1 MKKLNLSGF
10 ILFVFILLLLW
21 TVTPVT
27 ATSSQ
32 PQAVQYTPTPDADG
46 RYLYIVQEND
56 SCLSI
61 ALRFLNG
68 DTNTLRELNNLDEE
82 CSLQIGQEILL
93 GIYEAP
99 TVTPGPSPTPT
110 PVTPTPTPYAGN
122 GEICIFLFN
131 DVNGDGM
138 AEDAEPPIE
147 GGAISITNNK
157 GTVSLT
163 GTTLGIFDPLCFQEI
178 PEGEYRVSVAPPE
191 GYNPTTIKDYSLK
204 LMAGDQAILDF
215 GAQISSL
222 ALMPEDTSTDNSSAT
237 STTGSQRSPML
248 GILGGLLIL
257 GGIGLGVYFR
267 WLKR

>member
-1 MKKLNLSGF
+1 M
-10 ILFVFILLLLW
+10 
-21 TVTPVT
+21 

-46 RYLYIVQEND
+46 RYLYIVQDGD

-61 ALRFLNG
+61 ALRYLNG
-68 DTNTLRELNNLDEE
+68 DTNKLRELNSLDEE
-82 CSLQIGQEILL
+82 CALQIGQELLL
-93 GIYEAP
+93 GIFEAP

-110 PVTPTPTPYAGN
+110 PITPTPTAYAGN

-138 AEDAEPPIE
+138 AEENEPPIE
-147 GGAISITNNK
+147 GGAISITNGK

-163 GTTLGIFDPLCFQEI
+163 GTTLGVFDPLCFQEI
-178 PEGEYRVSVAPPE
+178 PEDEYNVSVAPPE
-191 GYNPTTIKDYSLK
+191 GYNPTTVKDYSLK

-222 ALMPEDTSTDNSSAT
+222 ALFPDDTAAENGESSSAA
-237 STTGSQRSPML
+237 GSQRSPML
-248 GILGGLLIL
+248 GILGGLLIV